1 MIRTK
6 DFFGKEV
13 YKNIMIIR
21 RLKMSEANKVIKSK
35 ISGVERVLVRGKGW
49 IPAGEVEEANEV
61 KTMAGWIKIG
71 NGDNV

>member
-1 MIRTK
+1 M
-6 DFFGKEV
+6 
-13 YKNIMIIR
+13 
-21 RLKMSEANKVIKSK
+21 LEANKIIKCR

>member
-1 MIRTK
+1 
-6 DFFGKEV
+6 
-13 YKNIMIIR
+13 
-21 RLKMSEANKVIKSK
+21 MSEANKVIKNK

>member
-1 MIRTK
+1 MLTYIC
-6 DFFGKEV
+6 
-13 YKNIMIIR
+13 KNVMIIR

-61 KTMAGWIKIG
+61 KTMAGWIKLG
-71 NGDNV
+71 MEKMSNNGC

>member
-1 MIRTK
+1 
-6 DFFGKEV
+6 
-13 YKNIMIIR
+13 
-21 RLKMSEANKVIKSK
+21 MSKANKVIKSN

-49 IPAGEVEEANEV
+49 IPTGEIEEANEV

>member
-1 MIRTK
+1 
-6 DFFGKEV
+6 
-13 YKNIMIIR
+13 MIIR
-21 RLKMSEANKVIKSK
+21 KFKMSEANKVIKSK

-49 IPAGEVEEANEV
+49 IPAGEVKEANEV